1 MGAPTPLID
10 GLGAPLF
17 AFHLG
22 RIHARITYRSVGR
35 WTYCTETA
43 IFQEKQM
50 EELPT
55 FTFSILVENRFGV
68 LFNIT
73 GLFSARGYN
82 IERLMVV
89 PDTESGLSR
98 ITMVAHCGPAL
109 ADQIV
114 KQLNKQVDV
123 ISVEVTEK
131 EKSWPTSTTNS
142 TQTQA

>member
-1 MGAPTPLID
+1 
-10 GLGAPLF
+10 
-17 AFHLG
+17 
-22 RIHARITYRSVGR
+22 
-35 WTYCTETA
+35 
-43 IFQEKQM
+43 M

-89 PDTESGLSR
+89 PDQEPGLSR

-109 ADQIV
+109 AQQIV

-123 ISVEVTEK
+123 ISVEMTDK
-131 EKSWPTSTTNS
+131 ETSWPTFTTRNME
-142 TQTQA
+142 TRV

>member
-1 MGAPTPLID
+1 M
-10 GLGAPLF
+10 
-17 AFHLG
+17 FHLVG
-22 RIHARITYRSVGR
+22 PRARITYRSVGR
-35 WTYCTETA
+35 YNCATLTA
-43 IFQEKQM
+43 VFLGLTM

-89 PDTESGLSR
+89 PDTEPGLSR

>member
-1 MGAPTPLID
+1 
-10 GLGAPLF
+10 
-17 AFHLG
+17 
-22 RIHARITYRSVGR
+22 
-35 WTYCTETA
+35 
-43 IFQEKQM
+43 M

-89 PDTESGLSR
+89 PDQEPGLSR

-109 ADQIV
+109 AQQIV

-123 ISVEVTEK
+123 ISVEMTDK
-131 EKSWPTSTTNS
+131 ETSWPTFTTKN
-142 TQTQA
+142 TETRV

>member
-1 MGAPTPLID
+1 
-10 GLGAPLF
+10 
-17 AFHLG
+17 
-22 RIHARITYRSVGR
+22 
-35 WTYCTETA
+35 
-43 IFQEKQM
+43 M

-89 PDTESGLSR
+89 PDKEPGLSR

-109 ADQIV
+109 AQQIV

-123 ISVEVTEK
+123 ISVEMTDK
-131 EKSWPTSTTNS
+131 ETSWPTFTTKN
-142 TQTQA
+142 TETRV